1 MRLLR
6 GASAEPPVSRQTWP
20 ALGARTLLGGVVAP
34 VALLMGLARLP
45 AAPSSLLLHLEAMF
59 TLAIAVLLG
68 LEPLG
73 RRGLLS
79 ALLTIAGAVVFSE
92 ESLRG
97 ATRLGSA
104 FIRLATPA

>member
-59 TLAIAVLLG
+59 TLAIAVL
-68 LEPLG
+68 
-73 RRGLLS
+73 
-79 ALLTIAGAVVFSE
+79 VFSE